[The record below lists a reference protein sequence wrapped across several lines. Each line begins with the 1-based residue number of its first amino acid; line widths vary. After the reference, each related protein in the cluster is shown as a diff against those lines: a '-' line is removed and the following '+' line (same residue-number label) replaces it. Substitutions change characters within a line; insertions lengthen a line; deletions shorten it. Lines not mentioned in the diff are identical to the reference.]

1 MTETETSAGEAVAG
15 DGVDDLV
22 NEVLKCFMHREY
34 VRIQLKDDQTMN
46 EASNPHRRAA
56 ASFNK
61 QMHRT
66 AAPRC
71 SFESAGLF
79 GRWIRSQRPFPA
91 VVGDLD
97 RSATAPA

>member
-56 ASFNK
+56 ASFNHAL
-61 QMHRT
+61 HRM
-66 AAPRC
+66 AAPPRLRQFQRFRGGAIGELNC
-71 SFESAGLF
+71 SGKA
-79 GRWIRSQRPFPA
+79 
-91 VVGDLD
+91 
-97 RSATAPA
+97 